1 MDVWRC
7 LDDFR
12 DRVASRP
19 AIESVAAPL
28 RALEEARFVLGGSV
42 PDRFVALGWELFLSR
57 RWQGTSVHWH
67 LSAKFCPQDRLPGTD
82 DWEDVRRIAA
92 RLGALP
98 SPPLVA
104 RGPRAGVHWAW
115 RER

>member
-12 DRVASRP
+12 DRVVNRP
-19 AIESVAAPL
+19 VIESGSGPFRSL
-28 RALEEARFVLGGSV
+28 GEAREVLGEFA
-42 PDRFVALGWELFLSR
+42 PDRLVVLGWDLFLSR
-57 RWQGTSVHWH
+57 RRQGPLVAWH
-67 LSAKFCPQDRLPGTD
+67 LSAKYCPQDRLPTTD
-82 DWEDVRRIAA
+82 AWEDVRRIAA

-104 RGPRAGVHWAW
+104 RGPRAGVHWSW
-115 RER
+115 REL